1 MGIGPSTKET
11 TLHHFRDPLV
21 RTDAPD
27 PDIDFQ
33 GIIVAGTPQDNYL
46 KNLIGYRV
54 SKMLNSMRTNGAIIS
69 ADGWG
74 NSDVDFMNTMTEID
88 NEGISVVGLKFIG
101 KQAGF
106 VVDNELSKLVVDI
119 NKSASGTETTVVG
132 ENNLS
137 EKDAQQALGLLKLKM
152 RHDGQ
157 VAQ

>member
-21 RTDAPD
+21 RTVAPD

-33 GIIVAGTPQDNYL
+33 GIIVVGTPQDNYL
-46 KNLIGYRV
+46 KNLVGVRV
-54 SKMLNSMRTNGAIIS
+54 SKMLESMRTNGAIVS

-88 NEGISVVGLKFIG
+88 DKGISVVGMKFIG

-106 VVDNELSKLVVDI
+106 VVENELTKFVVDI
-119 NKSASGTETTVVG
+119 NKSKEGIETTVVG

-137 EKDAQQALGLLKLKM
+137 EFDAQKALGLLKLKM

-157 VAQ
+157 VSH